1 MIFFT
6 ISKCFN
12 LYDLI
17 LSEYCMK
24 IEHVLSL
31 THCMFLLVILRYVKK
46 NALFFF
52 FFLLIVTSRN
62 DDVFPKDFSR

>member
-24 IEHVLSL
+24 IEHVLSS

-46 NALFFF
+46 NAAFFYYF
-52 FFLLIVTSRN
+52 FFLADRY
-62 DDVFPKDFSR
+62 FQK